1 MDPSTQPEQTAVP
14 TPDTVAV
21 TSPEDQEPEPTPEP
35 MLELSVKIP
44 GGKALNLVASPAET
58 VGDIKQNVIES
69 PESCMHSCFY
79 LQFNGERLSEFAE
92 LNDIEGLVSGSQ
104 LVMVRDQYTDREV
117 RAHVCRLRDLL
128 IGPFK
133 PSVYDFGIDAGAT
146 VFSALDQSDPNSPSA
161 VAARNGTATTNG
173 NKSGKRGKKNKGNKK
188 AARGGSPNPSSNPA
202 PTPAK
207 DEASAAA
214 PATEEPAEENAALP
228 DPVTTEKPKHIFNG
242 HNMEKLIPLQS
253 FFPKNY
259 HRDRQNPQCL
269 AGITVSGWNPV
280 PQFRKLQGD
289 LLYLNVTTLEGPTY
303 SITGAVSGFFVNQST
318 PAVFNPAPRTQL
330 NHYQNHSLISLLTNL
345 SPRFQ
350 TQFKLL
356 QNFITSKP
364 MLEVLPGTVPYV
376 AYPWCVKAPE
386 DAVTKEGSEQPHTF
400 DASRASES
408 YLNYGIEASDS
419 LRDWNDELQT
429 HRELPRSN
437 LQERVL
443 RDRLINK
450 VQADFAEAAAKGAM
464 AVVEGNVTPLNPL
477 DTPETHM
484 FIYNNIFF
492 SKGLDGRAMFADIGG
507 DAAAH
512 VATGKDLEGVRL
524 VNSIDLEGACT
535 LGTVVVDYRGT
546 RVVAQ
551 SIVPGIFR
559 RQEDSS
565 PAYGSVDSGV
575 TVSADPQFHELAG
588 SLAKY
593 LHLAENTVVDAE
605 GKSTTLFGSIETKGI
620 TGADGR
626 KYLLDL
632 FRLNPID
639 IEFQEAECGKPTTN
653 AEDGQATKKEATT
666 ESADTQ
672 SSLPDYPHHL
682 TLLRPELVDLYWEH
696 KSREFQRTQAE
707 AKKKQEKPEGEN
719 ATAETTTKTEGKEEP
734 KAEKKEDTKEA
745 AEETAGPEFELS
757 FNPDVFC
764 AVKHPETEAG
774 IAEHQ
779 KQEGD
784 VRALSQFLRN
794 LIVPGLVADLISY
807 EVSVIDSQSLSKLLH
822 RRGVN
827 LRYLGRIAQ
836 LMDQAG
842 EQFRVT
848 KVKSLIYQAMVTR
861 ALKHILRDLLAD
873 LPAVQTQ
880 ACVAHVLNCLLG
892 DHYNAAPK
900 PELAGANPATPA
912 FATLTPASLR
922 SLIQSEIAARFRYEL
937 PASALEFDS
946 ANRIACLR
954 DLCLAAGLQIAI
966 RQYHFEPVLTSERP
980 TTFLAQDIL
989 NLVPR
994 VKDASARSL
1003 FAEQTFEAGRLSL
1016 AQGQRQLGVELLM
1029 ESLALH
1035 EQTYGFLH
1043 PETGRCYAALAMI
1056 YHHLGEKE
1064 MAQDFQKKAIIIS
1077 ERTCGLDDPDTI
1089 HNYLNLGLYEHG
1101 LGNTNA
1107 ALACLKHAMGYWQL
1121 LNGTGHPD
1129 LATVDNNV
1137 AVILQS
1143 LQDFPLSCRFFERAQ
1158 QTHEKILGPDHTLT
1172 ATSNH
1177 VLAKAYA
1184 LCGDFKKALQIEKN
1198 AFRVFQTVL
1207 GDEDPKTKES
1217 NEWLQELTAGAVM
1230 TAKMALSQRLAK
1242 QQQRAAAA
1250 ALKATG
1256 GSNRHQH
1263 ATSAGSGLSSQLV
1276 FTNDTADSLYNL
1288 KPTGVTGSKG
1298 HLPIDQL
1305 MSYIMGG
1312 PGSTESGSAGGNDG
1326 AGKNKSKRRGQAAWA
1341 SS

>member
-1 MDPSTQPEQTAVP
+1 
-14 TPDTVAV
+14 
-21 TSPEDQEPEPTPEP
+21 

-146 VFSALDQSDPNSPSA
+146 
-161 VAARNGTATTNG
+161 
-173 NKSGKRGKKNKGNKK
+173 
-188 AARGGSPNPSSNPA
+188 
-202 PTPAK
+202 
-207 DEASAAA
+207 
-214 PATEEPAEENAALP
+214 ENAALP

-492 SKGLDGRAMFADIGG
+492 SKGLDGRGMFADIGG

-605 GKSTTLFGSIETKGI
+605 GKSATLFGSIETKGI

-632 FRLNPID
+632 FRLNPTD
-639 IEFQEAECGKPTTN
+639 IEFQEAE
-653 AEDGQATKKEATT
+653 
-666 ESADTQ
+666 SDTQ

-1230 TAKMALSQRLAK
+1230 TAKMA
-1242 QQQRAAAA
+1242 
-1250 ALKATG
+1250 
-1256 GSNRHQH
+1256 
-1263 ATSAGSGLSSQLV
+1263 
-1276 FTNDTADSLYNL
+1276 
-1288 KPTGVTGSKG
+1288 
-1298 HLPIDQL
+1298 
-1305 MSYIMGG
+1305 
-1312 PGSTESGSAGGNDG
+1312 
-1326 AGKNKSKRRGQAAWA
+1326 
-1341 SS
+1341 